1 MSKPATRS
9 RKKGVPEPTPEQL
22 ALLHRLKEIVAITG
36 GEVRE
41 ERLVREV
48 GYTVRSGPC
57 VLEGRD
63 LLLLDIATPIDERIE
78 TLLEYLCDRDLDGIY
93 IEPRLRQLI
102 GERTAQAGPPAP
114 PEQG

>member
-9 RKKGVPEPTPEQL
+9 KKKGLPEPTPEQL
-22 ALLHRLKEIVAITG
+22 ALLRRLKEIVASTG

-41 ERLVREV
+41 EKLVREV

-57 VLEGRD
+57 ILEGRD
-63 LLLLDIATPIDERIE
+63 LLLLDSTTPIEERIE

-93 IEPRLRQLI
+93 VEPRLRQLI
-102 GERTAQAGPPAP
+102 GERAAPAAAPEP
-114 PEQG
+114 PERA